1 MERYSASRPTSG
13 STGKERPLDNGIPS
27 PSCSPG
33 IQRYLVIPR
42 RVKEAFFAWALG
54 QAQPVSARCGTCG
67 TVKSDPRRYNPV
79 TLELEMNATVEGP
92 LSDHALRRC
101 VCRKVISSR
110 SVLPVGACLHSVLS
124 IVYHPTTHPVAR
136 TRVYAREDAECLT
149 VCTKSHRSR

>member
-54 QAQPVSARCGTCG
+54 QAQPVSARCGT
-67 TVKSDPRRYNPV
+67 VKSDPRRYNPV
-79 TLELEMNATVEGP
+79 TLEFEMNATIEGR

-101 VCRKVISSR
+101 VCRKAISSR
-110 SVLPVGACLHSVLS
+110 SFFSSWRLRTFSSIDYLS
-124 IVYHPTTHPVAR
+124 PDYTSGR
-136 TRVYAREDAECLT
+136 TNWLL
-149 VCTKSHRSR
+149 RSGGR